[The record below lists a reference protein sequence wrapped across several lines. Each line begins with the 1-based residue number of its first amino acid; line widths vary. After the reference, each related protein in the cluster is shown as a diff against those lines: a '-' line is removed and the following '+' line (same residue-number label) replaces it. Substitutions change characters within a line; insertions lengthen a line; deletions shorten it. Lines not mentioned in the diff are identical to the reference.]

1 MWSKE
6 DGEYIVGGVRC
17 REELVDDWEDE
28 VVSSDEE
35 VEEVVDAAEE
45 EEEVIPLEEEEA
57 ELFVAA
63 QFQQSDDAE
72 PTMEDLIMV
81 TYLFIENFR
90 QCIKDAMISEG
101 YFSIWQYEHI
111 YCLN

>member
-6 DGEYIVGGVRC
+6 DDEYIVGGVRC

-45 EEEVIPLEEEEA
+45 EEEVVALEEEE
-57 ELFVAA
+57 EEEFIAA
-63 QFQQSDDAE
+63 QFEQSDEAE

-81 TYLFIENFR
+81 SFTTV
-90 QCIKDAMISEG
+90 CT
-101 YFSIWQYEHI
+101 
-111 YCLN
+111 